1 MRQTIARIHLDIYRD
16 NIRAM
21 REAIGPDVKL
31 MAVVKSNAYGH
42 GLVQIAQAAQ
52 EEQVDFLAVA
62 IAEEGVILRQAG
74 IDVPILVLE
83 GLSAQSTR
91 QAVLYG
97 LTLTVHTKEH
107 VQNAY
112 AASKEC
118 GKPAD
123 VHLKLD
129 TGMNRI
135 GVKDKEEIPQLLD
148 LLATMP
154 QVRLRGAFTHFACA
168 DNADQGMTDA
178 QLARFFKMI
187 ELLPKGLLLHAGA
200 SSAALMR
207 PDTRFSM
214 VRVGI
219 ALYGYPP
226 VQTKV
231 KLRPVL
237 SWETEIIHVK
247 EIRPGDSVSY
257 GATMTANRPRKV
269 ATLAVGYGD
278 GYKRLLSNKVS
289 VLINGKRCPVLGTI
303 CMDQTMVDITDAGP
317 VEIGSRAVLIGR
329 DGEEEITAEEL
340 ANIAATISYEVLLS
354 ISSRVPRTYHNEL

>member
-1 MRQTIARIHLDIYRD
+1 MRQTIARIHLDIYRE

-21 REAIGPDVKL
+21 RTALGPDVKL

-74 IDVPILVLE
+74 IDIPILVLE
-83 GLSAQSTR
+83 GLSERSTR

-97 LTLTVHTKEH
+97 LTLTVHTREH
-107 VQNAY
+107 LLHANA
-112 AASKEC
+112 AAQEC
-118 GKPAD
+118 GKPVD

-135 GVKDKEEIPQLLD
+135 GVKDKKEIPGLLD

-154 QVRLRGAFTHFACA
+154 MVRLKGAFTHFACA
-168 DNADQGMTDA
+168 DSPDQGMTGA
-178 QLARFFKMI
+178 QLARFFEMMA
-187 ELLPKGLLLHAGA
+187 LLPKGLLLHAGA
-200 SSAALMR
+200 SSAALLR

-226 VQTKV
+226 VKTKV
-231 KLRPVL
+231 NLRPVL

-247 EIRPGDSVSY
+247 EICPGDSVSY

-278 GYKRLLSNKVS
+278 GYKRLLSNKVD

-303 CMDQTMVDITDAGP
+303 CMDQTMADITDAGP
-317 VEIGSRAVLIGR
+317 VEIGSRAVLIGK
-329 DGEEEITAEEL
+329 DGEEEITADEL
-340 ANIAATISYEVLLS
+340 AHIVGTISYEVLLS
-354 ISSRVPRTYHNEL
+354 ISSRVPRTYHNEA